1 MSLIYTIANLV
12 HISLLSGNINNVIQQ
27 VLALQCSNV
36 SSSLTLL
43 LEMVSYLLIELN
55 YKEDT
60 TLTILFCSI
69 AVLEIMVTL
78 LDSGDQDLVYF
89 CCGVLVN
96 FMLDEDKRP
105 VLKREGGI
113 AK

>member
-1 MSLIYTIANLV
+1 MHHYIIV
-12 HISLLSGNINNVIQQ
+12 
-27 VLALQCSNV
+27 
-36 SSSLTLL
+36 
-43 LEMVSYLLIELN
+43 
-55 YKEDT
+55 
-60 TLTILFCSI
+60 
-69 AVLEIMVTL
+69 VLEIMVAL

-113 AK
+113 SKYVVYLCVVMNIRYIFVMHKRAAFVCHSVCSC